1 MCGIVGIAG
10 NLLPLD
16 KSIFLE
22 LLHADVV
29 RGKHATGM
37 IQVKGNFNSVDHF
50 KLAYPAP
57 LFLEL
62 PAVQQELLGFLN
74 NTVAVGHNRHAT
86 KGASGEHKNAH
97 PFKHG
102 NITLV
107 HNGSLTSWL
116 NITPTGESYTV
127 DSEAICRA
135 MEFEGAESVI
145 PKLRGAFALVW
156 VDSEDGTLNFVRND
170 ERPLA
175 IALNTNTNK
184 MWWASE
190 LDMLKWS
197 LNRDTF
203 TRNPVSY
210 TEIFELPVGQWL
222 KIPVTDR
229 GINLALAERKEVDV
243 SQSVFQVSHN
253 QNTRWDARRGRY
265 LLQGEQMLSYVEA
278 NGTPTYALLE
288 KQAQEKG
295 DVSKDT
301 PYSFNPAREKALH
314 LLAKRDL
321 ENKGVGSAVFRN
333 FIEAVESDKTAGK
346 LDERISVCIDTFTPY
361 SSASTGYGVV
371 SGWMTEHPFC
381 EVEINSQ
388 TRGEFDKLIDDNDG
402 LISSYLVNLRTPS
415 SKAMPYMITKGAA
428 ILSEFTLILRP
439 NTIRATP
446 TSTEKPTTE
455 IQDNVTAITSLCLND
470 GSYITVGG
478 SATFEGVHP
487 EVPSGFQY
495 FIKSIS
501 IKNTI
506 TIFTTFVNGKS
517 IILNYNDWS
526 KGTKNVLGAVKS
538 KADKSQDTLVVGP
551 DNTLIL
557 YTEWLD
563 LVDDGCSQCGEPMND
578 HEKAEGLVW
587 LNDKNYICEPCHFDI
602 ANVGY

>member
-1 MCGIVGIAG
+1 MCGIVGTAG

-16 KSIFLE
+16 RSIFLE

-37 IQVKGNFNSVDHF
+37 IQVKGNFDSVDYF

-62 PAVQQELLGFLN
+62 PAVQQELSGFIN

-107 HNGSLTSWL
+107 HNGSLTSWF
-116 NITPTGESYTV
+116 NITPTGETYTV

-203 TRNPVSY
+203 TRNPVDY
-210 TEIFELPVGQWL
+210 TEIFELPVGVWL
-222 KIPVTDR
+222 KVPVTDR

-243 SQSVFQVSHN
+243 SNSVFQVSHN

-265 LLQGEQMLSYVEA
+265 LLPGEQMLSSVEA
-278 NGTPTYALLE
+278 NSVPTYALLE
-288 KQAQEKG
+288 KQAQQKG
-295 DVSKDT
+295 EVKDDT
-301 PYSFNPAREKALH
+301 PYKFNKVRENALH

-321 ENKGVGSAVFRN
+321 ENKGVGSTIFRN
-333 FIEAVESDKTAGK
+333 FIVAVESDKSAVI
-346 LDERISVCIDTFTPY
+346 LDERISVCVDTFTPY
-361 SSASTGYGVV
+361 SSASQGYGVV
-371 SGWMTEHPFC
+371 SGWTTEHPFC
-381 EVEINSQ
+381 EVEINSC
-388 TRGEFDKLIDDNDG
+388 TRDSFNSMISDCAG
-402 LISSYLVNLRTPS
+402 LISSYLVNIRAPVSSVFPS
-415 SKAMPYMITKGAA
+415 KITKGAT
-428 ILSEFTLILRP
+428 ILADFTLILRP
-439 NTIRATP
+439 NTVRAVPNALETLP
-446 TSTEKPTTE
+446 AKTT
-455 IQDNVTAITSLCLND
+455 DPVTAVDSIPLND
-470 GSYITVGG
+470 GSHINVGG
-478 SATFEGVHP
+478 SATFNGIHP
-487 EVPSGFQY
+487 DVPAGFQY
-495 FIKSIS
+495 FIKSIE

-506 TIFTTFVNGKS
+506 TIITTVVNGKS
-517 IILNYNDWS
+517 IVLNYKDWS
-526 KGTKNVLGAVKS
+526 KGTVKVEGAVKS
-538 KADKSQDTLVVGP
+538 KADKIQAPLVVGP
-551 DNTLIL
+551 DNTLIS
-557 YTEWLD
+557 YNEWLD
-563 LVDDGCSQCGEPMND
+563 LVDEGCSQCGEPMND